1 MAIPIGPNFDWNAYR
16 NNGNSTIA
24 QPGSPNWN
32 AALQQQ
38 QQQMMNDFQNQMR
51 QIQQQYPV
59 AQFNPSPSPQGSSA
73 RGGYSAGPTFT
84 SDAGLPQP
92 NGGRGAAAY
101 GGTVAGQP
109 AAGSYGD
116 PNLDALVAQL
126 RQQAGEAD
134 ATLNDKA
141 MRQIEAQRA
150 VADRNINQM
159 LQKSLAASG
168 VLPTGGLAARFR
180 DEIAKP
186 IDERLNAYAADVHAG
201 LRNERSS
208 TANNLL
214 SQLTSLAGQRNA
226 WALDQQRF
234 QLEQQRL
241 AADLAAQQQRMAMA
255 QQDALFQRQQAAFDQ
270 AMRNASLSS
279 QLSMSAPRGGGGGGG
294 GGAYEGLPMT
304 GSVSGW
310 NGGRNSFLESGVQPR
325 DTYNASV
332 MRGYTTN
339 GQVGS
344 NYNSAGNQA
353 LRLEQQQRAMQA
365 NPNSYQGYSGAAGA
379 ANGMIPYS
387 QPTGASSAGSAI
399 GMGLGGSATNISFG
413 GGLSLGGSATGVPY
427 GGISAANMGA
437 IGGGYSMPQYGG
449 GSGGGYGYG
458 GQTYGGMPSGYGRS
472 MY

>member
-16 NNGNSTIA
+16 NNGNSTIP
-24 QPGSPNWN
+24 QPGSPNFN
-32 AALQQQ
+32 AAIQQQ
-38 QQQMMNDFQNQMR
+38 QQQMMTEFQNQMR

-59 AQFNPSPSPQGSSA
+59 PQFNPSPSPQGSSA
-73 RGGYSAGPTFT
+73 RAGYSPGPTFT

-109 AAGSYGD
+109 AAGGYGD

-141 MRQIEAQRA
+141 TRQIEAQRA
-150 VADRNINQM
+150 VAERNINQQ

-186 IDERLNAYAADVHAG
+186 IDERLNAYAADVQAG
-201 LRNERSS
+201 LRNERTS
-208 TANNLL
+208 TANNLMQ
-214 SQLTSLAGQRNA
+214 QLTSLAGQRNA
-226 WALDQQRF
+226 GALDQQRF

-255 QQDALFQRQQAAFDQ
+255 QQDAMFNRQQAAFDA
-270 AMRNASLSS
+270 AMRNAALSS
-279 QLSMSAPRGGGGGGG
+279 QLSLSAPRGGNTGGSGVANQGGGNP
-294 GGAYEGLPMT
+294 YEGLPMT
-304 GSVSGW
+304 GSVTNW
-310 NGGRNSFLESGVQPR
+310 NGGRNSFLDSGVQPR

-332 MRGYTTN
+332 MRGRTTN

-344 NYNSAGNQA
+344 DYNSQGNLN

-365 NPNSYQGYSGAAGA
+365 NPNSYSGASA
-379 ANGMIPYS
+379 AAGMIPS
-387 QPTGASSAGSAI
+387 FAGGISSAGSMGPSSAGSMGMSSAGSA
-399 GMGLGGSATNISFG
+399 MGSLYGPMVGS
-413 GGLSLGGSATGVPY
+413 
-427 GGISAANMGA
+427 
-437 IGGGYSMPQYGG
+437 G
-449 GSGGGYGYG
+449 GSGGYGGGGGGGYGNAANAAMGMIPSY